1 MAPRD
6 DPGRHNR
13 GTSGSSYNGVMVDP
27 APSRPLPH
35 GELAAALRDVAGDPA
50 AVGRLLDEVGGR
62 ILAAG
67 HVRTVLDAGRALPPA
82 FLTPVRLLLLAH
94 AHQTRGATEAALAAC
109 TAAAGPANAA
119 GEGALGAGV
128 AWRLGVVR
136 YQAGDP
142 RGALAAYGRA
152 RLDGSAPVD
161 EAHLL
166 AWSATAHWMLGDRDR
181 AADLADRAHTTATA
195 AADPGALAAAHSAL
209 ALSAMLAGDRRT
221 NARHWALAL
230 DAAERAGD
238 VLQLIRIRANR
249 GSHLGEEGFPAEAL
263 AELERA
269 AVLAEQVGY
278 TVAVGLCRTNLGQC
292 LLQLGRVGAA
302 VAEFDRGKAAFQA
315 IGGGLIALP
324 LAGLGDA
331 YRERGDLALARAA
344 YEEAVASGAPDDPQ
358 GWVPATT
365 GLARVLAVDDPAA
378 AARLAEQ
385 AVRVAREP
393 ERHRAELT
401 LGWLRVAAGAYAEAT
416 DLAGQVSAGAR
427 QRRDRGAL
435 AEALELAAV
444 SDRDADG
451 RPDPRAGWLLD
462 EALSVW
468 QEVGHEV
475 AAHRVRYARWRLF
488 GTDEAAGAGSADEL
502 TALGVRLAGPH
513 GAGLLDTV
521 HRCAPLRVAVRVLGR
536 FEVTRGGIPV
546 AETEWQSRKA
556 RELIKILLARR
567 GRACPRTR
575 LVELLWPDEDDPA
588 VLANRLSVALATVR
602 RVLDPVR
609 AQPPNHYVVTEDG
622 SVTLALHRID
632 VDVEAFL
639 RDAADGLRGRATG
652 AADATG
658 SLRRAAAAYRGDV
671 LEEDVYADWA
681 HCLREEARAAS
692 LAVLRALAE
701 DAVAAGDTDQ
711 AVLHLLRLLE
721 HDRYDEPAHRSLVS
735 VLLAAGRW
743 GDAARAHRCYLA
755 RMAEIG
761 LHPTSVPG
769 LPTPAGV
776 PAARPVAG
784 RAVPGRSGGGGPLVP
799 PPPVPGRHPLLRRN
813 PGSR

>member
-1 MAPRD
+1 
-6 DPGRHNR
+6 
-13 GTSGSSYNGVMVDP
+13 MVDP

-35 GELAAALRDVAGDPA
+35 GELAAALRDAAGDPA
-50 AVGRLLDEVGGR
+50 AVGRILDEVGGR

-67 HVRTVLDAGRALPPA
+67 HVRTVLDAVRALPPA
-82 FLTPVRLLLLAH
+82 FLTPARLLLLAH
-94 AHQTRGATEAALAAC
+94 AQQTCGATEA
-109 TAAAGPANAA
+109 
-119 GEGALGAGV
+119 
-128 AWRLGVVR
+128 
-136 YQAGDP
+136 
-142 RGALAAYGRA
+142 ALAAYGRA
-152 RLDGSAPVD
+152 RLDGTAPAD

-181 AADLADRAHTTATA
+181 AATLADRAHTAAIA
-195 AADPGALAAAHSAL
+195 AADPAAIAAAHSAL

-221 NARHWALAL
+221 NARNWALAL
-230 DAAERAGD
+230 AAAERAGD

-249 GSHLGEEGFPAEAL
+249 GSHLVEEGFPAEAL

-269 AVLAEQVGY
+269 AGLAEQVGY

-292 LLQLGRVGAA
+292 LLHLGRVGAA

-315 IGGGLIALP
+315 IGSGLIALP

-385 AVRVAREP
+385 AVRIAREP

-416 DLAGQVSAGAR
+416 DLAAQVSAGAR
-427 QRRDRGAL
+427 RRRDRAAL

-468 QEVGHEV
+468 QEIGHEV

-488 GTDEAAGAGSADEL
+488 GTDEGAGAGSADEL
-502 TALGVRLAGPH
+502 TTLGVRLAGPH

-546 AETEWQSRKA
+546 VETEWQSRKA
-556 RELIKILLARR
+556 RELTKILLARR

-602 RVLDPVR
+602 RILDPVR

-658 SLRRAAAAYRGDV
+658 SLRRAAAAYQGDV

-701 DAVAAGDTDQ
+701 DAAAAGDTDQ

-761 LHPTSVPG
+761 IHPTSVPG
-769 LPTPAGV
+769 LPDRPTGDLLPARPPGRSTGAGHPTPTPGAAADPARSGG
-776 PAARPVAG
+776 PAARPVTS
-784 RAVPGRSGGGGPLVP
+784 RAPRPAPLPASRVVPGRSGGGRPLVP
-799 PPPVPGRHPLLRRN
+799 PPPGPGRHPLLRGN